1 MTIMADER
9 DYCFGQSQSTMGGL
23 IFGIIIIIA
32 GLIQLFG
39 DRVSWL
45 QWDNIWPFFIII
57 IGLLIVGNTFYK
69 R

>member
-1 MTIMADER
+1 MADER
-9 DYCFGQSQSTMGGL
+9 DYCFGQSQSTTGGV
-23 IFGIIIIIA
+23 IFGTIIIIA

-39 DRVSWL
+39 GRVSWL
-45 QWDNIWPFFIII
+45 HWDNIWPFFIII